1 MDVKDE
7 IDQMYQKPQYAVS
20 WVRRRY
26 SALGRRSKIWL
37 GIWVGLFVVISLL
50 SVRNG
55 NAVSAS
61 HLTKPLKEYLHP
73 GWKKPKTLNVVALVF
88 YGRRA
93 NVQILERYLRV

>member
-7 IDQMYQKPQYAVS
+7 IDHIYQKPQYTIS
-20 WVRRRY
+20 WVKRRY

-37 GIWVGLFVVISLL
+37 GIGVGLFVLISLL
-50 SVRNG
+50 FVRNG
-55 NAVSAS
+55 NAVSS
-61 HLTKPLKEYLHP
+61 HLTKPLKGYLHP